1 MACGT
6 PIVASDIDVLREVA
20 GDAGSYAAIDD
31 PAAWR
36 DTIVRLLDEREERF
50 AEWGRRRERAL
61 ARASLFSWSK
71 YAREMESLYARLSGA
86 QTAAGGA
93 ELMPAPL
100 RVLHVGNSTRRRRAA
115 SRRWSS
121 RFAKASGPG
130 VDSQVLV
137 ANTSAH
143 TVREVWR
150 GVPVTRV
157 ASFGSIGSVG
167 ICPGFPFALAAA
179 SRDVTVLH
187 EPNPVALVSDC
198 VTLSRGPL
206 VVWFHSEVV
215 RPQWKYELMYRPF
228 LRRVPLAG
236 EPDRGVVAAACRVR
250 ARAER
255 LPPQVRRHPLRPR
268 HIAPGRDAGSIA
280 ARAAGIAREFPGP
293 RVLFVG
299 RLVPY
304 KGVDVLI
311 DAMAGVQATC
321 PHRRRRSAAR
331 IARVACGLSR
341 RVIPGPFPRWR
352 VRRRSGRAPARLRSL
367 RAAVRDAPGNLWRG
381 PARGDGVRAPS
392 REHRPRN
399 GRAVGESNTSRRG
412 WWCGLEMPR
421 PSRRR

>member
-1 MACGT
+1 
-6 PIVASDIDVLREVA
+6 
-20 GDAGSYAAIDD
+20 
-31 PAAWR
+31 
-36 DTIVRLLDEREERF
+36 
-50 AEWGRRRERAL
+50 
-61 ARASLFSWSK
+61 
-71 YAREMESLYARLSGA
+71 
-86 QTAAGGA
+86 
-93 ELMPAPL
+93 MPAPL
-100 RVLHVGNSTRRRRAA
+100 RVLHVGKFYPPAPGGMEKMVQSLCEGER
-115 SRRWSS
+115 
-121 RFAKASGPG
+121 PG
-130 VDSQVLV
+130 VDSHVLV

-143 TVREVWR
+143 TVREAWR

-228 LRRVPLAG
+228 LRRVLSRASRIVVSSPRLA
-236 EPDRGVVAAACRVR
+236 EYARELSDFRHKCVVIPFGLDTSHL
-250 ARAER
+250 AET
-255 LPPQVRRHPLRPR
+255 P
-268 HIAPGRDAGSIA
+268 AIA

-321 PHRRRRSAAR
+321 LIVGDGPLRASLESHAASRGVSSRVRFLGGVSDADLAAHLHACDLFVLPSVTRQETFGVVQLEAMACGRPVVSTDLETGVPWVNQHESTGLVVRPGDAAALAAALTRLSADPALR
-331 IARVACGLSR
+331 ERFGAAGRARVASHFT
-341 RVIPGPFPRWR
+341 VEAMT
-352 VRRRSGRAPARLRSL
+352 RATTALYQGI
-367 RAAVRDAPGNLWRG
+367 VRDAR
-381 PARGDGVRAPS
+381 VMEPS
-392 REHRPRN
+392 H
-399 GRAVGESNTSRRG
+399 VS
-412 WWCGLEMPR
+412 
-421 PSRRR
+421 

>member
-1 MACGT
+1 MVQSLCEG
-6 PIVASDIDVLREVA
+6 
-20 GDAGSYAAIDD
+20 
-31 PAAWR
+31 
-36 DTIVRLLDEREERF
+36 ER
-50 AEWGRRRERAL
+50 
-61 ARASLFSWSK
+61 
-71 YAREMESLYARLSGA
+71 
-86 QTAAGGA
+86 
-93 ELMPAPL
+93 
-100 RVLHVGNSTRRRRAA
+100 
-115 SRRWSS
+115 
-121 RFAKASGPG
+121 PG

-143 TVREVWR
+143 TVREAWR

-228 LRRVPLAG
+228 LRRVLSRASRIVVSSPRLA
-236 EPDRGVVAAACRVR
+236 EYARELSDFRHKCVVIPFGLDTSHL
-250 ARAER
+250 AET
-255 LPPQVRRHPLRPR
+255 P
-268 HIAPGRDAGSIA
+268 AIA

-311 DAMAGVQATC
+311 DAIASVQATC
-321 PHRRRRSAAR
+321 LIVGDGPLRASLESHAASR
-331 IARVACGLSR
+331 GVSSRVRFLGGVSDADLAAHLHACDLFVLPSVTRQETFGVVQLEAMACGRPVVSTDLETGVPWVNQHESTGLVVRPGDAAALAAALTRLSGDPALRERFGAAGRARVASHFT
-341 RVIPGPFPRWR
+341 VEAMT
-352 VRRRSGRAPARLRSL
+352 RATTALYQGI
-367 RAAVRDAPGNLWRG
+367 VRDAR
-381 PARGDGVRAPS
+381 VMEPS
-392 REHRPRN
+392 H
-399 GRAVGESNTSRRG
+399 VS
-412 WWCGLEMPR
+412 
-421 PSRRR
+421 

>member
-1 MACGT
+1 
-6 PIVASDIDVLREVA
+6 
-20 GDAGSYAAIDD
+20 
-31 PAAWR
+31 
-36 DTIVRLLDEREERF
+36 
-50 AEWGRRRERAL
+50 
-61 ARASLFSWSK
+61 
-71 YAREMESLYARLSGA
+71 
-86 QTAAGGA
+86 
-93 ELMPAPL
+93 MPAPL
-100 RVLHVGNSTRRRRAA
+100 RVLHVGKFYPPAPGGMEKMVQSLCEGER
-115 SRRWSS
+115 
-121 RFAKASGPG
+121 PG

-143 TVREVWR
+143 TVREAWR

-228 LRRVPLAG
+228 LRRVLSRASRIVVSSPRLA
-236 EPDRGVVAAACRVR
+236 EYARELSDFRHKCVVIPFGLDTSHL
-250 ARAER
+250 AET
-255 LPPQVRRHPLRPR
+255 P
-268 HIAPGRDAGSIA
+268 AIA

-311 DAMAGVQATC
+311 DAIASVQATC
-321 PHRRRRSAAR
+321 LIVGDGPLRASLESHAASRGVSSRVRFLGGVSDADLAAHLHACDLFVLPSVTRQETFGVVQLEAMACGRPVVSTDLETGVPWVNQHESTGLVVRPGDAAALAAALTRLSADPALR
-331 IARVACGLSR
+331 ERFGAAGRARVASHFT
-341 RVIPGPFPRWR
+341 VEAMT
-352 VRRRSGRAPARLRSL
+352 RATTALYQGI
-367 RAAVRDAPGNLWRG
+367 VRDAR
-381 PARGDGVRAPS
+381 VMEPS
-392 REHRPRN
+392 H
-399 GRAVGESNTSRRG
+399 VS
-412 WWCGLEMPR
+412 
-421 PSRRR
+421 

>member
-1 MACGT
+1 
-6 PIVASDIDVLREVA
+6 
-20 GDAGSYAAIDD
+20 
-31 PAAWR
+31 
-36 DTIVRLLDEREERF
+36 
-50 AEWGRRRERAL
+50 
-61 ARASLFSWSK
+61 
-71 YAREMESLYARLSGA
+71 
-86 QTAAGGA
+86 
-93 ELMPAPL
+93 MPAPL
-100 RVLHVGNSTRRRRAA
+100 RVLHVGKFYPPAPGGMEKMVQSLCEGER
-115 SRRWSS
+115 
-121 RFAKASGPG
+121 PG

-143 TVREVWR
+143 TVREAWR

-179 SRDVTVLH
+179 PRDVTVLH

-228 LRRVPLAG
+228 LRRVLSRASRIVVSSPRLA
-236 EPDRGVVAAACRVR
+236 EYARELSDFRHKCVVIPFGLDTSHL
-250 ARAER
+250 AET
-255 LPPQVRRHPLRPR
+255 P
-268 HIAPGRDAGSIA
+268 AIA

-321 PHRRRRSAAR
+321 LIVGDGPLRASLESHAASRGVSSRVRFLGGVSDADLAAHLHACDLFVLPSVTNIGTRPTVDQTGKTHIETHVFNLDKDLYGSSLR
-331 IARVACGLSR
+331 IGFVQRLRDERTFESLDALRAQIEADCQRARVLFDRLS
-341 RVIPGPFPRWR
+341 
-352 VRRRSGRAPARLRSL
+352 L
-367 RAAVRDAPGNLWRG
+367 
-381 PARGDGVRAPS
+381 
-392 REHRPRN
+392 
-399 GRAVGESNTSRRG
+399 
-412 WWCGLEMPR
+412 
-421 PSRRR
+421 